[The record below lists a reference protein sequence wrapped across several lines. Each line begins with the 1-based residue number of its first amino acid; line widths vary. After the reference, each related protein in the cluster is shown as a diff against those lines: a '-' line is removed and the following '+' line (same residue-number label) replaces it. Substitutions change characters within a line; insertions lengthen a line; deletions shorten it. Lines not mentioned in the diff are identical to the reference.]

1 MSNEFPRLER
11 ELIEELEK
19 RYPLT
24 DSVLNQDEWTRA
36 FLAGQRDIVRRLR
49 IEMERQ
55 SDINMKSTH
64 RRQ

>member
-1 MSNEFPRLER
+1 MSNELPRIER
-11 ELIEELEK
+11 ELVEDLEK

-24 DSVLNQDEWTRA
+24 DSILSRDEWTRA
-36 FLAGQRDIVRRLR
+36 FLAGQRDVIRRLR